1 GAGAG
6 EDRGWLGVLLDERRV
21 IEIALGG
28 ETRYAAAEDAARY
41 RDAFGCSLPLGLP
54 MAFTDPVARPLEE
67 IVGRYARTHGP
78 FLAAEVAKRFGAP
91 PERIAGALA
100 ALEGEERL
108 VVGEFRPEGVS
119 REYCDVDVLR
129 QLRRRSLAALR
140 KEVEPVE
147 QEAFARFLAAWHGLP
162 AGRRGLDAL
171 VETLGVLSGTALVAS
186 TIETDVLPVRVA
198 GFRPSMLDE
207 LCTAGEVVWIGAGA
221 LGARDGRIRL
231 CFADQLP
238 LLAPG
243 WEEREPAEGGLQ
255 HAIRTLLAE
264 QGASFWG
271 QIRGAAPGA
280 QDQELLA
287 ALWDLVWAGEVTND
301 SLAPLR
307 SVIGGAK
314 VKATSTGRA
323 PYGKSR
329 PRPGRL
335 TRIGPP
341 AGQGRWSLVAP
352 LLVPAPTPT
361 EAAHAQAM
369 QLVERYGI
377 VTREAVMAEGL
388 VGGFSAVYGVLKVL
402 EERGQ
407 VRRGY
412 FVDGLGAAQFAVP
425 GAVDRLRSARDT
437 PDPLL
442 HPGDVPDPIVLAST
456 DPAQPYGASLAW
468 PGTSG
473 RPARNA
479 SSLVVLRAGRPLV
492 WFDRRGHHLVTFPDT
507 LVDPS
512 WADALVTLVK
522 TDRARSVEV
531 RKIDGNGLADAP
543 EGILQILRSA
553 GFVDGYRGLTY
564 RG

>member
-1 GAGAG
+1 LAT
-6 EDRGWLGVLLDERRV
+6 LLDEKRV
-21 IEIALGG
+21 IEVALAG
-28 ETRYAAAEDAARY
+28 ETRYAAAEDAAKY

-78 FLAAEVAKRFGAP
+78 FLTAEVAGRFGAP

-108 VVGEFRPEGVS
+108 VVGEFRPGGVS
-119 REYCDVDVLR
+119 REFCDVDVLR

-147 QEAFARFLAAWHGLP
+147 QAAFARFLTAWHDIP
-162 AGRRGLDAL
+162 AQRRGMEAL
-171 VETLGVLSGTALVAS
+171 VETLSVLSGTALVAS
-186 TIETDVLPVRVA
+186 TIETDVLPVRVRSY
-198 GFRPSMLDE
+198 RPPMLDE
-207 LCTAGEVVWIGAGA
+207 LCTAGEVIWIGAGG
-221 LGARDGRIRL
+221 LGARDGRVRL

-243 WEEREPAEGGLQ
+243 WEQREPVDGAL
-255 HAIRTLLAE
+255 HDAIRTLLAD

-271 QIRGAAPGA
+271 QIRGACVGA
-280 QDQELLA
+280 SDQELLA

-307 SVIGGAK
+307 AVLGGAK
-314 VKATSTGRA
+314 VKASAGRSKA
-323 PYGKSR
+323 RTR

-335 TRIGPP
+335 NRIGPP

-352 LLVPAPTPT
+352 LLLPAPTPT
-361 EAAHAQAM
+361 EAAHAQAL
-369 QLVERYGI
+369 QLVERHGV

-425 GAVDRLRSARDT
+425 GAVDRLRAVRET
-437 PDPLL
+437 PDPVIS
-442 HPGDVPDPIVLAST
+442 PDDVPDPVVLAST
-456 DPAQPYGASLAW
+456 DPAQPYGAALAW
-468 PGTSG
+468 PNTMG
-473 RPARNA
+473 RPARTA
-479 SSLVVLRAGRPLV
+479 SSMVVSRAGTPLV
-492 WFDRRGHHLVTFPDT
+492 WFDRRSHHLVTFPEAF
-507 LVDPS
+507 
-512 WADALVTLVK
+512 ADASWTAALVGLVK
-522 TDRARSVEV
+522 DDRLRSVEV
-531 RKIDGNGLADAP
+531 RKIDGEGLTDAP
-543 EGILQILRSA
+543 GGLIEMLRIA
-553 GFVDGYRGLTY
+553 GFADGYRGLTY
-564 RG
+564 RS